1 MCSVFEGSTF
11 CALSEILYQKLGIVL
26 FALEIED
33 LRREKTT
40 VRLLLNPAD
49 FVIPPK
55 NECRIDAF
63 VMAKNKA
70 QSDLT
75 FTRSNSE
82 SVLGSGINFSQLSLL
97 ANGIAQRMTL
107 NQGHA
112 KVHHGGFFEET
123 KEALPAGAM
132 GEVRDKQ
139 AWQQLLRKHEA
150 EKMSES
156 RQEEQQRIEDKM
168 LRDNYFIRDVHM
180 DIQDAIIRS
189 SVNEEMPFVDNHII
203 IIGKALSN
211 LYDLIRPLRA
221 RHLGELKHII
231 IIYPKDFP
239 PAVWQRISI
248 FESIWIV
255 RGSALEE
262 ADIRRAGTYSLM
274 SYCFI
279 HLMTSFCLLFI

>member
-1 MCSVFEGSTF
+1 M
-11 CALSEILYQKLGIVL
+11 L

-40 VRLLLNPAD
+40 VRLLLNPAG

-132 GEVRDKQ
+132 GEVRDRQ

-262 ADIRRAGTYSLM
+262 ADIRRAGTHSLM
-274 SYCFI
+274 SSCFI
-279 HLMTSFCLLFI
+279 HLIASFCLLFI